1 MNVRAL
7 AACLLV
13 LTPLAIAPAAAQQQ
27 PSAEEDILNRVISV
41 PNPRAYRVDGTQ
53 NGATSQVRNDSSV
66 QGGKALRVQVPGRS
80 EQAWST
86 AVAVPINRPVH
97 AGDNLVLAF
106 WARLEQGDNG
116 ATTASLPYNSVQLS
130 AAPYTAVFSG
140 GVTVTPQWQMFE
152 INGQAS
158 RDYGA
163 DALNVS
169 IHLATGHQTID
180 IGPVFV
186 LNMGQ
191 DGH

>member
-1 MNVRAL
+1 MNIRAL

-13 LTPLAIAPAAAQQQ
+13 LAPLAPAAAQQQ
-27 PSAEEDILNRVISV
+27 PSAEDDILNRVISV

-53 NGATSQVRNDSSV
+53 NGARAQVRNDSAV
-66 QGGKALRVQVPGRS
+66 QGGKALRVQVPARS
-80 EQAWST
+80 EQAWTT
-86 AVAVPINRPVH
+86 AVAVPINRAVH

-116 ATTASLPYNSVQLS
+116 ATTASLPYNSVQL
-130 AAPYTAVFSG
+130 AASPYTAVFSG

-152 INGQAS
+152 VSGRAN
-158 RDYGA
+158 RDYAA

-191 DGH
+191 

>member
-1 MNVRAL
+1 MTVRAL
-7 AACLLV
+7 AACLIFLA
-13 LTPLAIAPAAAQQQ
+13 PLAPAAAQQQ
-27 PSAEEDILNRVISV
+27 SSDNDILNRVVSV

-53 NGATSQVRNDSSV
+53 AGATSQVRNDASV

-80 EQAWST
+80 AQAWTT
-86 AVAVPINRPVH
+86 AVSVPINRPIH

-116 ATTASLPYNSVQLS
+116 ATTASLPYNAVQLS

-140 GVTVTPQWQMFE
+140 PATVTPQWQMFE
-152 INGQAS
+152 VDGRAA
-158 RDYGA
+158 RDYAA
-163 DALNVS
+163 DSLNVA

-186 LNMGQ
+186 LDMGQ
-191 DGH
+191 GG